1 MAAGLL
7 AIFVVLVIVGFGYLY
22 TSVLPRWET
31 VATVNGTPISVSYY
45 ARLLRLAVG
54 PSGRDSSTLAPL
66 VLQQAMESE
75 LIRQRAP
82 VLGLSVTPEE
92 IAEYLQV
99 PAGLNPDTGQASAE
113 ELFHSYL
120 HQVGFS
126 PQELRW
132 VAEADLLREKVLDY
146 FLEQVPPETEQAHL
160 FAIRVDEEEQARQVL
175 ERLEAGE
182 EFADLAQELS
192 TDLGSKDKG
201 GDVDWVPRGL
211 LNWPELE
218 EAAFSIELNTFS
230 QPIATPT
237 GFYIIRVE
245 AREQREVGEIDREYL
260 QIQAWQQWQEEQRAS
275 SQIEESIT
283 PRGMRWATSR
293 ASR

>member
-7 AIFVVLVIVGFGYLY
+7 AVVVVLAIVGFGYLY
-22 TSVLPRWET
+22 TSILPRWEK
-31 VATVNGTPISVSYY
+31 VATINGVPISASYY
-45 ARLLRLAVG
+45 AKLLRLTAG
-54 PSGRDSSTLAPL
+54 PSGRDPSLLAPL
-66 VLQQAMESE
+66 VMQQAIESE

-82 VLGLSVTPEE
+82 VLGLSVTPQE

-99 PAGLNPDTGQASAE
+99 PAEPSPDAGQASAE
-113 ELFHSYL
+113 ERFRSYL

-132 VAEADLLREKVLDY
+132 VAEANLLQKKALDY
-146 FLEQVPPETEQAHL
+146 LMEQVFLEAEQAHL
-160 FAIRVDEEEQARQVL
+160 FAIRVDEEEQAGQVL

-192 TDLGSKDKG
+192 TELGSKDTG
-201 GDVDWVPRGL
+201 GDLGWVPRGIID
-211 LNWPELE
+211 WPELE
-218 EAAFSIELNTFS
+218 EAAFSLELDTLS

-245 AREQREVGEIDREYL
+245 GREQREVDAGDREYL
-260 QIQAWQQWQEEQRAS
+260 QVQAWQQWLEEQWAS
-275 SQIEESIT
+275 SQIEESVT
-283 PRGMRWATSR
+283 SRGMSWATSR